1 MTDEEVIRRVQ
12 DGDRAL
18 FDLIFE
24 RHYARIDRYARHLGV
39 PPGEV
44 EDLVAETF
52 ARAFA
57 RADRFDPSSG
67 TRYRSY
73 LYAIARN
80 LATDRLRERR
90 QSGPVARLEDPDAA
104 EVTSDAPDDP
114 VAEVL
119 RREQVVQI
127 RDALARLGPG
137 DREIIYLSYDRE
149 MSCREIMEVMGKPS
163 ITAVTTHL
171 YKAIRKLRALVLAGD
186 PAADGAA
193 RSPSACGDLR

>member
-12 DGDRAL
+12 NGDREL
-18 FDLIFE
+18 FELIFE
-24 RHYARIDRYARHLGV
+24 RHYVRMDRYARHLGV

-57 RADRFDPSSG
+57 RADRFDSASG
-67 TRYRSY
+67 TRYLSY

-80 LATDRLRERR
+80 LATDRLRERQR
-90 QSGPVARLEDPDAA
+90 NGPVALLEDPGAA
-104 EVTSDAPDDP
+104 EAALAGPEDP
-114 VAEVL
+114 VAELL
-119 RREQVVQI
+119 RREQVARI

-149 MSCREIMEVMGKPS
+149 MSCREIMAVMGKPS

-171 YKAIRKLRALVLAGD
+171 YKAMRKLRALVLAAE
-186 PAADGAA
+186 PIADSGA
-193 RSPSACGDLR
+193 RSASACGDHR